1 MQKITFEDLPSTNT
15 PINANNLNAMQTN
28 AEAAIGAIDTK
39 ADTIDTKAD
48 NIQDDVDNLKIAL
61 GLDQDTFSTSSTYVV
76 GDLVIYNNTIYE
88 CTTAVTTAGDWDS
101 SKWTIV
107 PIIVNS

>member
-15 PINANNLNAMQTN
+15 PINATNLNAIQTN
-28 AEAAIGAIDTK
+28 AETAINAVSEK
-39 ADTIDTKAD
+39 ADEVDT
-48 NIQDDVDNLKIAL
+48 LKIAL
-61 GLDQDTFSTSSTYVV
+61 GLDQDTFSTSSTYAV